1 MISGPLNNIPH
12 DLENRLNAAR
22 NCNSNRNKVTTPGPS
37 PNVSPRLPDGSKKPS
52 EVMVAA
58 VTARTS
64 APKTPIHNVVARPTS
79 AVKPVNITSK
89 VDSGL
94 SRGGAGRTPV
104 ARAQRS
110 HSAGPPRKNSLPNRQ
125 VAALK
130 SSTPAQQTP
139 DISRKRAPLQ
149 PLSLA
154 DDEASDTENEFRK
167 NSEPVP
173 KPRTRKSSQESSV
186 SNRGRNSASRR
197 NTSDQMSKSTSIAH
211 IPQSRPRSTSLTR
224 SQSQRLGRGMGSAKS
239 SVERTP
245 QHGVVRPR
253 SSTLTTPTHSR
264 GNWKKLFCFLMKN
277 IVLQVENL
285 H

>member
-1 MISGPLNNIPH
+1 MISGPLSNVPT

-22 NCNSNRNKVTTPGPS
+22 NGNSNFPPNRTAVITPNTS
-37 PNVSPRLPDGSKKPS
+37 QNVSPRPQEGAKRPS

-58 VTARTS
+58 VTARTA
-64 APKTPIHNVVARPTS
+64 APKTPNHNVVARPTS

-110 HSAGPPRKNSLPNRQ
+110 HSAGPQRKNSLPNRQ

-130 SSTPAQQTP
+130 SATPSKQTAEIP
-139 DISRKRAPLQ
+139 RKQVPLQ

-167 NSEPVP
+167 NADPVP

-186 SNRGRNSASRR
+186 SNRGRTSAARR
-197 NTSDQMSKSTSIAH
+197 ATSEQMSKSTSIAH

-239 SVERTP
+239 STERTQ

-253 SSTLTTPTHSR
+253 SSTITTPSHTR
-264 GNWKKLFCFLMKN
+264 GIASFYKVK
-277 IVLQVENL
+277 V
-285 H
+285 